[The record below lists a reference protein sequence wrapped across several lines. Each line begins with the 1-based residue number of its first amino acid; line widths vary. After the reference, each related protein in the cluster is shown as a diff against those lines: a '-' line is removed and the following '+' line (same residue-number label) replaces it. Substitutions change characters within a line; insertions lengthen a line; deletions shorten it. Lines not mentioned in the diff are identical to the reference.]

1 MTDLSNKRLELQK
14 MVANLDLPTT
24 LVLQGVLLEHAM
36 NISGMKKKTILDA
49 TA

>member
-1 MTDLSNKRLELQK
+1 MTDLSNKRLELQS

-36 NISGMKKKTILDA
+36 SLSGMKKKTILDA